1 VIAGAAFWL
10 VLAGSVAAFWM
21 LPRSCR
27 VPFLGLVSFG
37 YLATI
42 DPRSVAALLVWSLVF
57 YYTAPRSAGRTR
69 AAGWLGVGLVFSI
82 IGYLAYFKYVP
93 PLLQAF
99 ATNPVSEQLL
109 IPLGISYFTF
119 KLVHYAIEMGRGN
132 IPEHPLS
139 TFLLYIFLFPIYT
152 AGPIERFDNFLRN
165 RDEHWSRDA
174 AADGLT
180 RIVYGLIKK
189 FAIAEALILP
199 LLARSPTAELIG
211 NLDEQSVARV
221 WIHAALFFAYS
232 YLDFSAYSDVAI
244 GASRLFGFRIIE
256 NFNFPFLARNINDF
270 WQRWHMS
277 LSGWCRTYVYMPTI
291 GLTRNPYLAIYATM
305 GAIGMWHEG
314 SLTWLGWGLYHAT
327 GIVSYGAWMRYRRRR
342 RWMPRDTLPRR
353 ALGIALTMLF
363 VSGSYVFP
371 AAAGHG
377 GIVSAARLLAKLVA
391 IDLPAP

>member
-1 VIAGAAFWL
+1 MITGASFWL
-10 VLAGSVAAFWM
+10 VLAGSVGAFWM
-21 LPRSCR
+21 LPRSWR
-27 VPFLGLVSFG
+27 IPFLGLISFG
-37 YLATI
+37 YLAAI
-42 DPRSVAALLVWSLVF
+42 DPRSLVALLAWSLVF
-57 YYTAPRSAGRTR
+57 YYAAPRTAGRTR
-69 AAGWLGVGLVFSI
+69 AAGWLSGGLIFSI

-99 ATNPVSEQLL
+99 ATNPLSERLL

-119 KLVHYAIEMGRGN
+119 KLVHYAIEVGRGN

-165 RDEHWSRDA
+165 RDEHLTREA
-174 AADGLT
+174 AAEGLT
-180 RIVYGLIKK
+180 RIIYGLIKK
-189 FAIAEALILP
+189 FAIAEAVILP
-199 LLARSPTAELIG
+199 LLGRPSAAELLG
-211 NLDEQSVARV
+211 NLDDFSTVRV
-221 WIHAALFFAYS
+221 WVHAGLFFSYS

-305 GAIGMWHEG
+305 GAIGLWHEG
-314 SLTWLGWGLYHAT
+314 SLTWLCWGFYHAT
-327 GIVSYGAWMRYRRRR
+327 GIGIYGTWMRFRRRR
-342 RWMPRDTLPRR
+342 GWLPRNTPPRR
-353 ALGIALTMLF
+353 ALGTTLTMLF

-371 AAAGHG
+371 VAVDHG
-377 GIVSAARLLAKLVA
+377 GILGAARLLAKLVML
-391 IDLPAP
+391 DLPTP